1 MAFVVAYIS
10 LINPSFVVSNIGND
24 IIIISIKQRDAMSY
38 MRELTTEI
46 LCSTLIDQTVI
57 RTEKREDIYIH
68 SNVEINLNNLI
79 GIYS

>member
-1 MAFVVAYIS
+1 M
-10 LINPSFVVSNIGND
+10 L
-24 IIIISIKQRDAMSY
+24 SY

-57 RTEKREDIYIH
+57 HTYAEKEDIH

-79 GIYS
+79 GIYFSYK